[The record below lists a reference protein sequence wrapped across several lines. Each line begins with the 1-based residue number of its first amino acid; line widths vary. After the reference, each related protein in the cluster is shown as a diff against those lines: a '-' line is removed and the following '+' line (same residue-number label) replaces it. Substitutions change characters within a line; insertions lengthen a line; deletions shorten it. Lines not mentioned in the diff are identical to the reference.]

1 MRTAGMPART
11 TKNRGF
17 TLIEMM
23 IAITV
28 AAILLMIAVPSFRNA
43 SLSSQLRSAANDFI
57 ASSNFA
63 RSEAIKRGTPVTMC
77 VSADGS
83 TCIAGGW
90 EQGWIVLG
98 STTVGTTVVTTVLQ
112 HESAA
117 PSGFKMSATGS
128 IATLSFQPI
137 GVGATPASLTVC
149 RATPSVGS
157 QERVVTLDSTGR
169 AWLKITT
176 TGVCS

>member
-1 MRTAGMPART
+1 
-11 TKNRGF
+11 
-17 TLIEMM
+17 MM

-28 AAILLMIAVPSFRNA
+28 AGILLMIAVPSFRNA

-57 ASSNFA
+57 ASTNFS
-63 RSEAIKRGTPVTMC
+63 RSEAIKRGAAVTMC
-77 VSADGS
+77 VSTDGS
-83 TCIAGGW
+83 SCAAGGW
-90 EQGWIVLG
+90 EQGWIVLSG
-98 STTVGTTVVTTVLQ
+98 TTVLQ

-117 PSGFKMSATGS
+117 PNGFKMSATGS

-137 GVGATPASLTVC
+137 GVGVTPATLTVC

-157 QERVVTLDSTGR
+157 QERVVTLDATGR

-176 TGVCS
+176 NGVCS

>member
-1 MRTAGMPART
+1 MPTRTPR
-11 TKNRGF
+11 NRGF

-28 AAILLMIAVPSFRNA
+28 AGILLMIAVPSFRNA

-57 ASSNFA
+57 ASTNFA
-63 RSEAIKRGTPVTMC
+63 RSEAIKRGAAVTMC
-77 VSADGS
+77 VSTDGS
-83 TCIAGGW
+83 SCAAGGW
-90 EQGWIVLG
+90 EQGWIVLSG
-98 STTVGTTVVTTVLQ
+98 TTVLQ

-137 GVGATPASLTVC
+137 GVGVAPATLTVC
-149 RATPSVGS
+149 RASPSVGS

-176 TGVCS
+176 NGVCS

>member
-1 MRTAGMPART
+1 MPTRTPR
-11 TKNRGF
+11 NRGF

-28 AAILLMIAVPSFRNA
+28 AGILLMIAVPSFRNA

-57 ASSNFA
+57 ASTNFA
-63 RSEAIKRGTPVTMC
+63 RSEAIKRGAAVTMC
-77 VSADGS
+77 VSTDGS
-83 TCIAGGW
+83 SCAAGGW
-90 EQGWIVLG
+90 EQGWIVLSG
-98 STTVGTTVVTTVLQ
+98 TTVLQ

-117 PSGFKMSATGS
+117 PSGFKMSAIGS

-137 GVGATPASLTVC
+137 GVGVAPATLTVC

-169 AWLKITT
+169 SWLKITT
-176 TGVCS
+176 NGVCS

>member
-1 MRTAGMPART
+1 MPKRTP
-11 TKNRGF
+11 KNRGF

-57 ASSNFA
+57 VSTNFA
-63 RSEAIKRGTPVTMC
+63 RSEAIKRGAAVTMC
-77 VSADGS
+77 VSTDGS
-83 TCIAGGW
+83 SCAAGGW
-90 EQGWIVLG
+90 EQGWIVL
-98 STTVGTTVVTTVLQ
+98 SGTIVLQ

-128 IATLSFQPI
+128 IANLSFQPI
-137 GVGATPASLTVC
+137 GVGVAPATLTVC

-176 TGVCS
+176 NGVCS

>member
-1 MRTAGMPART
+1 MPTRTPR
-11 TKNRGF
+11 NRGF

-28 AAILLMIAVPSFRNA
+28 AGILLMIAVPSFRNA

-57 ASSNFA
+57 ASTNFA
-63 RSEAIKRGTPVTMC
+63 RSEAIKRGAAVTMC
-77 VSADGS
+77 VSTDGS
-83 TCIAGGW
+83 SCAAGGW
-90 EQGWIVLG
+90 EQGWIVLSG
-98 STTVGTTVVTTVLQ
+98 TTVLQ

-137 GVGATPASLTVC
+137 GVGVAPATLTVC

-169 AWLKITT
+169 SWLKITT
-176 TGVCS
+176 NGVCS

>member
-1 MRTAGMPART
+1 M
-11 TKNRGF
+11 NRGF

-28 AAILLMIAVPSFRNA
+28 AGILLMIAVPSFRNA

-57 ASSNFA
+57 ASTNFA
-63 RSEAIKRGTPVTMC
+63 RSEAIKRGTAVTMC
-77 VSADGS
+77 VSTDGS
-83 TCIAGGW
+83 SCAAGGW
-90 EQGWIVLG
+90 EQGWIVLSG
-98 STTVGTTVVTTVLQ
+98 TTVLQ

-128 IATLSFQPI
+128 VANLSFQPI
-137 GVGATPASLTVC
+137 GVGATPATLTVC

-169 AWLKITT
+169 GWLKITT
-176 TGVCS
+176 NGVCS

>member
-1 MRTAGMPART
+1 MPT
-11 TKNRGF
+11 PTPKNRGF

-23 IAITV
+23 IAIALIV
-28 AAILLMIAVPSFRNA
+28 ILATIAVPSFRNA

-63 RSEAIKRGTPVTMC
+63 RSEAIKRGAAVTMC
-77 VSADGS
+77 VSTGGS
-83 TCIAGGW
+83 SCAAGGW
-90 EQGWIVLG
+90 EQGWIVLSG
-98 STTVGTTVVTTVLQ
+98 TTVLQ

-128 IATLSFQPI
+128 VANLSFQPI
-137 GVGATPASLTVC
+137 GVGATPATLTVC

-157 QERVVTLDSTGR
+157 QERVVTLDATGR
-169 AWLKITT
+169 AWLKITRN
-176 TGVCS
+176 GVCS

>member
-1 MRTAGMPART
+1 MKTASMPTRTA
-11 TKNRGF
+11 KNRGF

-28 AAILLMIAVPSFRNA
+28 AGILLMIAVPSFRNA

-57 ASSNFA
+57 ASTNFA
-63 RSEAIKRGTPVTMC
+63 RSEAIKRGAAVTMC
-77 VSADGS
+77 VSTDGS
-83 TCIAGGW
+83 SCAAGGW
-90 EQGWIVLG
+90 EQGWIVLSG
-98 STTVGTTVVTTVLQ
+98 TTVLQ

-128 IATLSFQPI
+128 IANLSFQPI
-137 GVGATPASLTVC
+137 GVGVAPATLTVC